1 MYARKTNV
9 LCIGLLSAVRN
20 LINLCMRF
28 LSEIGDLAV
37 PLICR
42 ASVVQIGYG

>member
-28 LSEIGDLAV
+28 LSEIGDLVV